1 MAQLILMVLLL
12 LSLLTFAPHLEGFRL
27 LEEHLRRMGFSM
39 RYRFSSII
47 ISKINHPVEVILGD
61 VGLFDKMPELSDIA
75 IHELLSPWFFLFL
88 LF

>member
-1 MAQLILMVLLL
+1 
-12 LSLLTFAPHLEGFRL
+12 
-27 LEEHLRRMGFSM
+27 M